1 MDPRPD
7 QTEAQ
12 ARAEKL
18 RQKYGDMASEY
29 ARVRAET
36 AEEAGEPADAV
47 EWQAVEQK
55 LDSPDDDGKGG
66 D

>member
-7 QTEAQ
+7 PTEAQ

-29 ARVRAET
+29 AKVRAET
-36 AEEAGEPADAV
+36 ADEAGEPDDAV

-55 LDSPDDDGKGG
+55 LDSPDSDEKG
-66 D
+66 DV